1 MTSEF
6 NRISAASTAYVDSV
20 CRAWGWSW
28 QEMGQ
33 VDDDGVDGLVYL
45 RITRVSEGRTKD
57 SPCTDPQVSQL
68 TSLLKTPIDTMFLTT
83 SSA

>member
-45 RITRVSEGRTKD
+45 RITRQARAAQRTAPVQIPK
-57 SPCTDPQVSQL
+57 
-68 TSLLKTPIDTMFLTT
+68 
-83 SSA
+83 